1 MREIVGKEKIKQDS
15 FAKRL
20 VTDNRK
26 LTNKMETDRKLNEFF
41 PNIGPK
47 LDTNILDGN
56 NKLESYIHETETFLT
71 CSELSENESETV
83 FKSLELDKA
92 PGFDNLHVIV
102 VKSVYDEIKESLRHI
117 FKNSLKEGV
126 FPEK

>member
-20 VTDNRK
+20 VIDNRK
-26 LTNKMETDRKLNEFF
+26 FTNKTETDRKLNEFF
-41 PNIGPK
+41 PNTGPK
-47 LDTNILDGN
+47 LDTNILDDN

-71 CSELSENESETV
+71 CSELSENESEIA

-102 VKSVYDEIKESLRHI
+102 VKSVYDEIKESLI
-117 FKNSLKEGV
+117 TI
-126 FPEK
+126 